1 MKPIRLMSGFLTVGA
16 WTLLSRVLGF
26 IREAMLI
33 ALIGPGPVMDAFV
46 AAFRLPNM
54 FRRFFAEGAFNAAF
68 VPMFAKKLEGQENP
82 QRFAQDAFNGLAFV
96 VLILVALAMIF
107 MPALVWITAE
117 GFADDERFDLTVG
130 YGRIVFPYILCM
142 SLAALFSGILNATG
156 RFAVAAAAPVLLN
169 IFVVAAMLTGAL
181 LGGAVI
187 TWLVWAIPVAGVA
200 QLALT
205 WRAAAQ
211 AGFALRPSLPR
222 WSPDMRAMVVIALP
236 AALASGVM
244 QINLVVG
251 QLVASQ
257 YDKAVSWLFAAD
269 RLYQLPLGVVGIA
282 VGIVLLP
289 DLSRRL
295 RDQDTLGAHH
305 AVSRAAEVSL
315 ALTLPSAVALMV
327 IPLTL
332 VSVLFE
338 RGEADVDDTAAIAT
352 AVTIYGLGLPA
363 FVLQKILQP
372 IYFARGDTRRPFQ
385 FALAAMVVNAVVA
398 VGLAP
403 FIGWIAPAIATTLA
417 GWTMWACLALGARR
431 YGQAA
436 RFDLQFHRRIWRI
449 IAASIAMGGA
459 LWIGNLA
466 LQPLLGLHWWRFPGL
481 LLLILIGMFSYFG
494 IGQIIGA
501 FRLGEFRS
509 AMRRGN
515 NDTTAPE
522 KEL

>member
-1 MKPIRLMSGFLTVGA
+1 MKPIRLMSGFFTVGV

-26 IREAMLI
+26 MREVLLLS
-33 ALIGPGPVMDAFV
+33 LIGPGPVMDAFV

-68 VPMFAKKLEGQENP
+68 VPMFAKKLEGEEGAGA
-82 QRFAQDAFNGLAFV
+82 FARDAFNGLALV
-96 VLILVALAMIF
+96 VLALTALGMIF
-107 MPALVWITAE
+107 MPGLVWLTAE
-117 GFADDERFDLTVG
+117 GFSGDARFDLTVG
-130 YGRIVFPYILCM
+130 FGRITFPYILCM

-169 IFVVAAMLTGAL
+169 IFVIAAMTFATLTGGEVAL
-181 LGGAVI
+181 
-187 TWLVWAIPVAGVA
+187 WLVWSIPLAGVA

-211 AGFALRPSLPR
+211 AGFALRPSRPR
-222 WSPDMRAMVVIALP
+222 WTPDMRAMIVIALP

-295 RDQDTLGAHH
+295 RAGDNDGAQT
-305 AVSRAAEVSL
+305 ALSRAAEISL
-315 ALTLPSAVALMV
+315 ALTIPSAVALIV
-327 IPLTL
+327 IPFAL
-332 VSVLFE
+332 VTVLFE
-338 RGEADVDDTAAIAT
+338 RGASSVDDTAAIAT
-352 AVTIYGLGLPA
+352 AVMIYGLGLPA

-372 IYFARGDTRRPFQ
+372 VYFAREDTHRPFR
-385 FALAAMVVNAVVA
+385 FAVVAMVVNAALA

-403 FIGWIAPAIATTLA
+403 WVGWLAPAIAATLA
-417 GWTMWACLALGARR
+417 GWTMFACLAIGARR
-431 YGQAA
+431 YGAAAKFDA
-436 RFDLQFHRRIWRI
+436 RFHKRIWRI
-449 IAASIAMGGA
+449 LIASAAMGVA
-459 LWIGNLA
+459 LWLGNAA
-466 LQPLLGLHWWRFPGL
+466 LQPMLGLPWWRGLALVL
-481 LLLILIGMFSYFG
+481 LLVIAAISYFG
-494 IGQIIGA
+494 IGQLIGA
-501 FRLGEFRS
+501 FRLSEFKG
-509 AMRRGN
+509 AMRRG
-515 NDTTAPE
+515 
-522 KEL
+522 